1 MAAELYVF
9 CEVAF
14 PGLGL
19 FGRIY
24 PSVLGSIAVVMGYS
38 AYVSEVL
45 RAGFNDVHPSQRAS
59 ARSLGLTSGQT
70 TDRKSVV

>member
-1 MAAELYVF
+1 
-9 CEVAF
+9 
-14 PGLGL
+14 
-19 FGRIY
+19 
-24 PSVLGSIAVVMGYS
+24 MGYS

-70 TDRKSVV
+70 TRLDRHSSGIAQSGARTDE